1 MPPPPPPPKGFNLV
15 KSKPKRRLSINSLQS
30 PAPLPYPGEKNIDKA
45 PPFSPSSNVHP
56 PPPLVKSKPKRG
68 LSSDTLQSPAPL
80 PHPGEKSIVKPPTFS
95 LSSNAPPLPPPICI
109 PSVMSKP
116 KLRLSIDSL
125 QFAAP
130 LPHPDEKNIVED
142 PAFSPSANAACL
154 LTFCSDSEYNFYNDV
169 PGHLPMGPNYQYADS
184 MLGRSNTMTSTK
196 KLMAF
201 SKWNCRWKF
210 WKKNG
215 KGGEPEINKNPTS
228 LPLYQ
233 PGIPSPRICFPFIK
247 SKPKRHLYFDSL
259 PSPVSSK
266 WGYGWGVGKK
276 NVEECGESPPPSP
289 SRSLIYS
296 PFIKSK
302 PKRRLSFDSFQSTAS
317 SKWGYGWGVGK
328 KNEEEGG
335 VSPPPSPPPL
345 IYPPFIMSK
354 PKRHLSFDSLK
365 YTSYSKRGYGW
376 GVSPPPSPPPLICPP
391 FVKSKPKRRRSFDS
405 LKSTLSSKWDYGW
418 GVGKKNEEEGGDSPP
433 PLPPPLIYP
442 TIIMSKPK
450 RRRSFDSLKSTSSSK
465 WDYGWGVG
473 KKNEQESPLPPSP
486 LIYPT
491 TIMSKPK
498 RRLSYDSL
506 KSTSSSKWDYGWEVG
521 KKNEQEGRWSPPPLP
536 PPLAPLYPTIIMSKP
551 KRRLSYDSLKSTSSS
566 KLYCGWRV
574 GKKNEEMEGELE
586 ISEKSAS
593 PVDLPL
599 YQPIVRW
606 DLKSTQASR
615 STQKSQDSHHAQN
628 THRTHKSQRTHVTQQ
643 SKFEVL
649 KYHDDY
655 SRYNRRHA
663 PPPATTV
670 TTSRSVSE
678 NEVAEE
684 LPDAELSLSVS
695 ERS

>member
-1 MPPPPPPPKGFNLV
+1 
-15 KSKPKRRLSINSLQS
+15 
-30 PAPLPYPGEKNIDKA
+30 
-45 PPFSPSSNVHP
+45 
-56 PPPLVKSKPKRG
+56 
-68 LSSDTLQSPAPL
+68 
-80 PHPGEKSIVKPPTFS
+80 
-95 LSSNAPPLPPPICI
+95 
-109 PSVMSKP
+109 MSKP

-142 PAFSPSANAACL
+142 PAFLPSSNAACL
-154 LTFCSDSEYNFYNDV
+154 LTFRSDSEYNFYNDV

-184 MLGRSNTMTSTK
+184 MLGRSNTMTCTK

-276 NVEECGESPPPSP
+276 NVEEGGVSPPPSPTPLIYPPSFESKPKRHLSFDGFQSTTYSKWGYGWEVGKKNEEVRGESPPPSP
-289 SRSLIYS
+289 SPSLIYS

-335 VSPPPSPPPL
+335 VSPPPLPPPPL

-354 PKRHLSFDSLK
+354 PKRHLSFDNLK

-376 GVSPPPSPPPLICPP
+376 GVSPPPSPPPFICPP
-391 FVKSKPKRRRSFDS
+391 FVK
-405 LKSTLSSKWDYGW
+405 
-418 GVGKKNEEEGGDSPP
+418 
-433 PLPPPLIYP
+433 
-442 TIIMSKPK
+442 SKPK

-473 KKNEQESPLPPSP
+473 KKNEEERGDSPPPLPPPLIYPTIIMSKPKRCRSFDSLKSTSSSKWDYGWGVGKKNEQESPSPLPPSP

-506 KSTSSSKWDYGWEVG
+506 KSTSSSKWDYGWGVG

-574 GKKNEEMEGELE
+574 EKKNEEMEGELE

-615 STQKSQDSHHAQN
+615 STQKSQDSRHAQN

>member
-1 MPPPPPPPKGFNLV
+1 
-15 KSKPKRRLSINSLQS
+15 
-30 PAPLPYPGEKNIDKA
+30 
-45 PPFSPSSNVHP
+45 
-56 PPPLVKSKPKRG
+56 
-68 LSSDTLQSPAPL
+68 
-80 PHPGEKSIVKPPTFS
+80 
-95 LSSNAPPLPPPICI
+95 
-109 PSVMSKP
+109 MSKP

-142 PAFSPSANAACL
+142 PAFSPSANADCL
-154 LTFCSDSEYNFYNDV
+154 LTFRSDSEYNFYNDV

-184 MLGRSNTMTSTK
+184 MLGRSNTMTCTK

-228 LPLYQ
+228 LPLHQ

-266 WGYGWGVGKK
+266 CGYGWGVGKK
-276 NVEECGESPPPSP
+276 NVEECGVSPPPSPTPLIYPPFLESKLKRRLSFDGFQSTTYSRWGYGWEVGKKNEEVRGESPPPSP

-302 PKRRLSFDSFQSTAS
+302 PKRRLSFDSFQSTTS

-335 VSPPPSPPPL
+335 VSRLSPPPSPPPPL

-391 FVKSKPKRRRSFDS
+391 FVKSKPKRHRSFDS
-405 LKSTLSSKWDYGW
+405 LKSTSSSKWDYGW

-450 RRRSFDSLKSTSSSK
+450 RHLSFDSLKSTSSSKWDYRWGVGKKNEQESPSPLPPSPLIYPTTIMSKPKHRLSYDSLKSTSSSK

-473 KKNEQESPLPPSP
+473 KKNEQE
-486 LIYPT
+486 
-491 TIMSKPK
+491 
-498 RRLSYDSL
+498 
-506 KSTSSSKWDYGWEVG
+506 
-521 KKNEQEGRWSPPPLP
+521 GRELPPPLP
-536 PPLAPLYPTIIMSKP
+536 QLYPTIIMSKP

-566 KLYCGWRV
+566 KLYYGWGV
-574 GKKNEEMEGELE
+574 GEKNEEKGGELE

-615 STQKSQDSHHAQN
+615 STQRSQDSRHAQN
-628 THRTHKSQRTHVTQQ
+628 THRSHKSQRTHVTQQ

-678 NEVAEE
+678 NEVDEE

>member
-1 MPPPPPPPKGFNLV
+1 
-15 KSKPKRRLSINSLQS
+15 
-30 PAPLPYPGEKNIDKA
+30 
-45 PPFSPSSNVHP
+45 
-56 PPPLVKSKPKRG
+56 
-68 LSSDTLQSPAPL
+68 
-80 PHPGEKSIVKPPTFS
+80 
-95 LSSNAPPLPPPICI
+95 
-109 PSVMSKP
+109 MSKP

-142 PAFSPSANAACL
+142 PAFSPSANADCL
-154 LTFCSDSEYNFYNDV
+154 LTFRSDSEYNFYNDV

-184 MLGRSNTMTSTK
+184 MLGRSNTMTCTK

-228 LPLYQ
+228 LPLHQ

-276 NVEECGESPPPSP
+276 NVEECGVSPPPSPTPLIYPPFLESKLKRRLSFDGFQSTTYSRWGYGWEVGKKNEEVRGESPPPSP

-335 VSPPPSPPPL
+335 VSRLSPPPSPPPPL

-391 FVKSKPKRRRSFDS
+391 FVKSKPKRH
-405 LKSTLSSKWDYGW
+405 L
-418 GVGKKNEEEGGDSPP
+418 
-433 PLPPPLIYP
+433 
-442 TIIMSKPK
+442 
-450 RRRSFDSLKSTSSSK
+450 SFDSLKSTSSSK
-465 WDYGWGVG
+465 WDYRWGVG
-473 KKNEQESPLPPSP
+473 KKNEQESPSPLPPSP

-498 RRLSYDSL
+498 HRLSYDSL
-506 KSTSSSKWDYGWEVG
+506 KSTSSSKWDYGWGVG

-566 KLYCGWRV
+566 KLYYGWGV
-574 GKKNEEMEGELE
+574 GEKNEEKGGELE

-615 STQKSQDSHHAQN
+615 STQRSQDSRHAQN
-628 THRTHKSQRTHVTQQ
+628 THRSHKSQRTHVTQQ

-678 NEVAEE
+678 NEVDEE